1 MATSRTH
8 SAASP
13 HSYTTQAQIDHF
25 LREGRPARTF
35 AERRAEREV
44 CYADYLKIII
54 EEVREIDD

>member
-1 MATSRTH
+1 MAVSRTH
-8 SAASP
+8 PAAVP
-13 HSYTTQAQIDHF
+13 HLYTTQAHVDHF
-25 LREGRPARTF
+25 LREGRPARTR